1 MSDYTVYIDE
11 AGDLG
16 IGKGTQW
23 FVLTAVIVKKCDEPT
38 IRKCMDG
45 IKTKLNVH
53 DIHMRKINDFMRRA
67 YIVRELSKQPFTY
80 MNVIV
85 DTSKFDVQ
93 RIPSS
98 LIAYNY
104 ICKYL
109 LQRVSWWLRD
119 QQATADVVLSARGT
133 SRDGELIDY
142 ITQKLLPYK
151 YNSIESN
158 VFERISAKSAA
169 TWDMLQL
176 ADVCTTSMF
185 LMHEINGW
193 GFTTPCF
200 TLMLRK
206 HLFENKGKVET
217 YGIKYFVDDMRPDGS
232 QMNEHWP
239 CNKK

>member
-1 MSDYTVYIDE
+1 MYNVSKTTWFALLRCLFRHSHSTRVE
-11 AGDLG
+11 LCCLLFF
-16 IGKGTQW
+16 GT
-23 FVLTAVIVKKCDEPT
+23 C
-38 IRKCMDG
+38 C
-45 IKTKLNVH
+45 
-53 DIHMRKINDFMRRA
+53 
-67 YIVRELSKQPFTY
+67 
-80 MNVIV
+80 
-85 DTSKFDVQ
+85 TSYD
-93 RIPSS
+93 
-98 LIAYNY
+98 N
-104 ICKYL
+104 
-109 LQRVSWWLRD
+109 LR
-119 QQATADVVLSARGT
+119 
-133 SRDGELIDY
+133 
-142 ITQKLLPYK
+142 LLPYK

-158 VFERISAKSAA
+158 VFERISAKTAA